1 MLSRLIARLMPQ
13 PAPVAAP
20 VPEEAPRSGLR
31 RAAELAGAEDA
42 APPPYRFK
50 VAPPALPPGV
60 APAGVVPPVMAMD
73 ATAYAYAGE
82 TYGAAGFP
90 GYPYLV
96 NLSTRSEFRAF
107 AAALSTELTREWIE
121 LTSASEDGEASTKL
135 PEIEAELKRL
145 NVRGV
150 FQKAAEHDCYFGR
163 AQLFVELK
171 GHERNMPLVLSNKT
185 VAKGSLVRVVPIEPM
200 WTTPSMYNSLDPA
213 APDFYR
219 PTKWYMLGQEV
230 HASRMLTIVTREL
243 PDMLKPAFNFGG
255 MSLSQLAEPYV
266 DNWLRTR
273 QSVSD
278 LINNFSITA
287 LATSMDQVLSGADDG
302 TDLFAR
308 AALFTTGRSNK
319 GLMLLDKE
327 REELVQINTPLG
339 GLHELQAQ
347 SQEQMCSV
355 SRMPAIVLTGIS
367 PSGLNASSEGEIR
380 TFYDWITAQQEAHYR
395 APLEVI
401 LKLVQLSLYGEI
413 DEDIGFKFVP
423 LYQMTPAEEAEIRSK
438 NATSATA
445 YINAGV
451 IDPSEERERLARDP
465 ASGYQGLDTS
475 VEIVPPTQPG
485 EDDPDPDKDEDDD
498 PPPAQDGWEEGKHP
512 RADNGQFGSG
522 SGGGA
527 SKAGKLSQAAN
538 KASAKADKANTA
550 EAHEAALAAHADAAG
565 EHSAAAFAEGP
576 NTMGES
582 NRAGIVQRHLA
593 EMQRHAQ
600 AAEAAS
606 AAPAVGA
613 HKDANG
619 NERSAGLSPRE
630 SAIEGAFHDAVT
642 ADAPKLIA
650 EYRQR
655 FGNTIDP
662 DAVKALDPNFAAD
675 PGLAAAVHE
684 PSSRLAKMI
693 YAKALKDK
701 ADSGDTSPTVFTAG
715 GSGSGKSTT
724 LPGALAALGAKPD
737 GLIYDSVLS
746 SPSSA
751 KSRID
756 QALAATAGDVGIA
769 YTNADIET
777 ALYLNAKRTRSVSI
791 DTLMHA
797 HVGASDTLRELAEHY
812 KDNPRVKFT
821 VMNNK
826 GSIDQVAPG
835 TIADVPKY
843 DKFALREQLVK
854 VAQGMLSS
862 GKIDQAKYELL
873 TR

>member
-1 MLSRLIARLMPQ
+1 MLKRLIARFMPQ

-20 VPEEAPRSGLR
+20 DPEEPKRSGLR
-31 RAAELAGAEDA
+31 RAAELAGAQDE

-50 VAPPALPPGV
+50 IEPPALPPGV
-60 APAGVVPPVMAMD
+60 VPAGSTAPVLAMD

-82 TYGAAGFP
+82 NYGAAGFP

-96 NLSTRSEFRAF
+96 NLSTRSEFRAM

-121 LTSASEDGEASTKL
+121 LTSASEDGDEDAKL

-145 NVRGV
+145 DIRGV

-163 AQLFVELK
+163 AQLFVELR
-171 GHERNMPLVLSNKT
+171 GHERAMPLILSNKT
-185 VAKGSLVRVVPIEPM
+185 VEKGSLVRVVPIEPM

-308 AALFTTGRSNK
+308 ATLFTTGRSNK

-327 REELVQINTPLG
+327 REELVQVNTPLG

-347 SQEQMCSV
+347 AQEQMCSV

-475 VEIVPPTQPG
+475 IEIVPPTPPG
-485 EDDPDPDKDEDDD
+485 GDDPDPDKDEDDD

-522 SGGGA
+522 SGGGV

-538 KASAKADKANTA
+538 KASAKADKANTS
-550 EAHEAALAAHADAAG
+550 EAHEAALAAHAEAAG
-565 EHSAAAFAEGP
+565 EHSAAAYAEGP

-593 EMQRHAQ
+593 EMRRHGAAAQ
-600 AAEAAS
+600 ALQKKTGTYRDS
-606 AAPAVGA
+606 
-613 HKDANG
+613 HG
-619 NERSAGLSPRE
+619 NERIAGLTPRE
-630 SAIEGAFHDAVT
+630 SAIEGEFHASVT
-642 ADAPKLIA
+642 ANAPALIA
-650 EYRQR
+650 KYRER

-662 DAVKALDPNFAAD
+662 DSVKKLNDDFDAD
-675 PGLAAAVHE
+675 PSLAAAVHE

-693 YAKALKDK
+693 YADALKAK
-701 ADSGDTSPTVFTAG
+701 ADAGDTSPTVFTAG

-724 LPGALAALGAKPD
+724 MPGALAALGAKPD

-746 SPSSA
+746 SPASA

-756 QALAATAGDVGIA
+756 QALEATKGDVGIA

-812 KDNPRVKFT
+812 KGNPRVKFT

-826 GSIDQVAPG
+826 GTIDEVAQG
-835 TIADVPKY
+835 SIADVPKY
-843 DKFALREQLVK
+843 DKFALRDQLVR
-854 VAQGMLSS
+854 VAQGMLDS
-862 GKIDQAKYELL
+862 GKIDQAKFELL